1 MGLIR
6 HKHIRPANL
15 GFTLGQ
21 LDQATLDI
29 IKKEVDKIQDDFS
42 KAKIYNENLVG
53 NIKHEYI
60 LEDSCDAIF
69 ETVVEL
75 IEKNQTEFR
84 WKNFFDSPINGNY
97 RRSNFW
103 VNFMKKGEFNP
114 IHKHIGTWSFVIWY
128 KIPYTMDEERAMI
141 ANRIPESAKKSGI
154 FEFVYSSVLGA
165 ITTEILEV
173 DKFYEGT
180 ICVFPA
186 DLNHTV
192 YPFYSSDDYRI
203 SISGNVTFD

>member
-6 HKHIRPANL
+6 YTHIRPANL

-21 LDQATLDI
+21 LDQATLAI
-29 IKKEVDKIQDDFS
+29 IKEEVDKIQADFS
-42 KAKIYNENLVG
+42 KAKLHNEYLVG
-53 NIKHEYI
+53 NIKHEYT

-69 ETVVEL
+69 ETAVGI
-75 IEKNQTEFR
+75 IEKNQEEFR
-84 WKNFFDSPINGNY
+84 WKNFLDAPITGKY
-97 RRSNFW
+97 SRTKFW

-114 IHKHIGTWSFVIWY
+114 IHKHLGTWSFVIWY
-128 KIPYTMDEERAMI
+128 KIPYTMEDEKSMI
-141 ANRIPESAKKSGI
+141 ANRIPESAKKSGV

-165 ITTEILEV
+165 ITTEVIEV

-186 DLNHTV
+186 ALNHTV

-203 SISGNVTFD
+203 TISGNIIFD